1 VLGSVA
7 LHAMLVLALLGIE
20 PNSEPSSSRDA
31 SGILYAELVQ
41 LTGSEAAGGRVR
53 EAPAIAPNPLPAART
68 AGAPAPPTVSVADRP
83 PPTPEPAATVTV
95 APSLDLEMQP
105 LIVAGALQ
113 MSDAASTRPVEP
125 SFEPAVVVHEL
136 ESLAPELHQAAVET
150 TQIRRAQRRMLDRK
164 ILEWSAR
171 LDELSD
177 GEIAWTH
184 EGQEYAATVT
194 RSAAEDSMGIEQVV
208 VAVST
213 EQDGSRWSTQMRF
226 KRLAFSSFAQFVDR
240 WDSRVMI
247 HDDAIGGRFHSNSEI
262 LIANSRGVKPAF
274 YGKVTTA
281 DGVNTSSSTRPVR
294 HSEVFLGGLETRVKR
309 ISLPSRFLPFPTER
323 SVAAHR
329 VQRFDAD
336 ARIRFYGDG
345 SYGWEYTEAGAPEQR
360 VMLSNEPH
368 YLVAAEDVD
377 LHVRGIVNGK
387 LLVYAP
393 EDIVI
398 EDDLIYAE
406 HPASF
411 PESDDYLGLV
421 ADRNVVIGDP
431 ETTGP
436 GDLTVHAAIYA
447 KRRFTVSRYSA
458 PERATLRMYGSVAAG
473 SLSATEPRFRTEI
486 EFDGRLEDARPPG
499 FPVTDRYEVVA
510 WDGRWAA
517 EAQP

>member
-1 VLGSVA
+1 LSEGA
-7 LHAMLVLALLGIE
+7 L
-20 PNSEPSSSRDA
+20 
-31 SGILYAELVQ
+31 GILYAELIQ
-41 LTGSEAAGGRVR
+41 LDGDGGTDGGRVP
-53 EAPAIAPNPLPAART
+53 EAQAIAPEPLPAART
-68 AGAPAPPTVSVADRP
+68 APDLESFEAPTAPVAAAPPAAAV
-83 PPTPEPAATVTV
+83 PEPAVVMTS
-95 APSLDLEMQP
+95 PSVEIETQP
-105 LIVAGALQ
+105 LI
-113 MSDAASTRPVEP
+113 AASEPSSSESALPVEP
-125 SFEPAVVVHEL
+125 SFDPAVVVQDL
-136 ESLAPELHQAAVET
+136 GPPAPLLSEPEPET
-150 TQIRRAQRRMLDRK
+150 AQIPRDQRRMLDRK
-164 ILEWSAR
+164 VSEWSTS
-171 LDELSD
+171 LDELSEP
-177 GEIAWTH
+177 EIAWTH
-184 EGQEYAATVT
+184 GGQDYTATVT
-194 RSAAEDSMGIEQVV
+194 RMAAEDSMGIEQVV

-213 EQDGSRWSTQMRF
+213 EQDGSRWSTEMRF

-240 WDSRVMI
+240 WDSRVML

-309 ISLPSRFLPFPTER
+309 ISLPSRFLPFPAER
-323 SVAAHR
+323 SIDAHR

-345 SYGWEYTEAGAPEQR
+345 SYAWEYTEAGVPEQR
-360 VMLSNEPH
+360 VMLSNEPQ

-387 LLVYAP
+387 VLVYAP

-447 KRRFTVSRYSA
+447 KRRFAVSRYSA
-458 PERATLRMYGSVAAG
+458 PERATLRVYGSVAAG

-486 EFDGRLEDARPPG
+486 DFDERLEDARPPG

-517 EAQP
+517 ETQP